1 MEIVR
6 SPRGDSEQQSD
17 RGARLADRVNV
28 REVLI
33 NLVIIVV
40 QKLLLGIDQKVRGR
54 ITR

>member
-6 SPRGDSEQQSD
+6 SPRRDSEQQSD
-17 RGARLADRVNV
+17 RGARLTGRVNV
-28 REVLI
+28 SELLI

-40 QKLLLGIDQKVRGR
+40 PKLLLGIDQKVRGR